1 MGQHVFHHFLNLT
14 IQYIMDQML
23 VTFLQQQWDPLE
35 ASHPFLVTSSFCGG
49 WRKSLLICKG
59 LLGTIC
65 TFSVD
70 INTRQ

>member
-14 IQYIMDQML
+14 IQYGPDAGRGH
-23 VTFLQQQWDPLE
+23 FFQQHWGPLE
-35 ASHPFLVTSSFCGG
+35 ALHPFLVTSSFCGG
-49 WRKSLLICKG
+49 WMKSLLICKG

-70 INTRQ
+70 INT